1 MITLTLVAV
10 FLDLELLVLLL
21 LLADDL
27 LEFAEDLLVLDE
39 ELLVR
44 EELEEDEPEVLDVDE
59 EDDVLDDVLEDP
71 RLLARCLGSRVN
83 RPLTWP
89 SFAVMIMFSMN
100 NTKTN
105 KSCLLITILFSMN
118 NRNKYI

>member
-10 FLDLELLVLLL
+10 FLDLELLV

-59 EDDVLDDVLEDP
+59 EDDVLDGVLEDP

-83 RPLTWP
+83 RPLT
-89 SFAVMIMFSMN
+89 
-100 NTKTN
+100 
-105 KSCLLITILFSMN
+105 
-118 NRNKYI
+118 